1 MGGYGSLVNWLV
13 KLLPGK
19 SSFFGLD
26 DEEQHNH
33 HNWVITIMIIILLLS
48 H

>member
-1 MGGYGSLVNWLV
+1 MGGYGSLVKWLV

-19 SSFFGLD
+19 SFFGLD
-26 DEEQHNH
+26 DDEQHNH